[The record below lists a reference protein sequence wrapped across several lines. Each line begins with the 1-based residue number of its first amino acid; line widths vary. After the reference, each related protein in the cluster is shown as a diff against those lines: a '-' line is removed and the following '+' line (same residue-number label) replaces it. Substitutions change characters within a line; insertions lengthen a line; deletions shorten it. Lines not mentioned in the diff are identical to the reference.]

1 MSEMENKNTH
11 VLQDEE
17 NIGSVQIADD
27 VVTMIAALA
36 AKEVEGVAA
45 MGGSM
50 PGEIISKVSKKN
62 VTKGVKVDILQKNVK
77 VNLYV
82 TVEYGYNI
90 PAISQQIQGKVKSA
104 IENMT
109 GLQVTDVNI
118 RIAGVI
124 MPKSK

>member
-1 MSEMENKNTH
+1 MEDKNTH
-11 VLQDEE
+11 VLHDDE
-17 NIGSVQIADD
+17 NIGAVQIADD

-36 AKEVEGVAA
+36 AKEVDGVAA
-45 MGGSM
+45 MSGNVTGDLMSRV
-50 PGEIISKVSKKN
+50 GKKN
-62 VTKGVKVDILQKNVK
+62 LTKGVKVEIINKNVK

-118 RIAGVI
+118 RIAGVS
-124 MPKSK
+124 MPKTK

>member
-1 MSEMENKNTH
+1 MEDKNTH
-11 VLQDEE
+11 VLQNNE
-17 NIGSVQIADD
+17 NIGTVQIADD

-36 AKEVEGVAA
+36 AKEVEGVTA
-45 MGGSM
+45 MSGNV
-50 PGEIISKVSKKN
+50 PGEIISRVSGKN
-62 VTKGVKVDILQKNVK
+62 LTKGVKVDIFDKNVG

-90 PAISQQIQGKVKSA
+90 PAVSQQVQSKVKSA

-118 RIAGVI
+118 RIAGVS

>member
-1 MSEMENKNTH
+1 MEDKNTH
-11 VLQDEE
+11 VLQD
-17 NIGSVQIADD
+17 NGSIGAVQIADD

-45 MGGSM
+45 LGSNSA
-50 PGEIISKVSKKN
+50 GEIISMVGRKN
-62 VTKGVKVDILQKNVK
+62 SIKGVKAEILNQNVK

-90 PAISQQIQGKVKSA
+90 PAVSQKIQGKVKSA

-118 RIAGVI
+118 RIAGVN
-124 MPKSK
+124 MPKTK

>member
-1 MSEMENKNTH
+1 MEDKNTH
-11 VLQDEE
+11 VLQSDA
-17 NIGSVQIADD
+17 NIGAVQIADD

-36 AKEVEGVAA
+36 SKEVEGVA
-45 MGGSM
+45 SM
-50 PGEIISKVSKKN
+50 SGNVPGEIISRVSGRN
-62 VTKGVKVDILQKNVK
+62 LTKGVKVEIVNKNVK

-90 PAISQQIQGKVKSA
+90 PAISQQIQSKVKSA

-118 RIAGVI
+118 RIAGVS

>member
-1 MSEMENKNTH
+1 MEDKNTH
-11 VLQDEE
+11 VLHDDE
-17 NIGSVQIADD
+17 NIGAVQIADD

-45 MGGSM
+45 MSGNVT
-50 PGEIISKVSKKN
+50 GELMSRVGRKN
-62 VTKGVKVDILQKNVK
+62 LTKGVKVEILNKNVK

-118 RIAGVI
+118 RIAGVS

>member
-1 MSEMENKNTH
+1 MEDKNTH
-11 VLQDEE
+11 ILQDNE
-17 NIGSVQIADD
+17 NIGAVQIADD

-36 AKEVEGVAA
+36 TKEVDGVAA
-45 MGGSM
+45 MGGNM
-50 PGEIISKVSKKN
+50 PGEIINRVSGKIL
-62 VTKGVKVDILQKNVK
+62 TKGVKVEILQKSVK

-82 TVEYGYNI
+82 TIEYGYNI
-90 PAISQQIQGKVKSA
+90 PAVSRQIQSKVKSA

-118 RIAGVI
+118 RIAGVN